1 MLIKIKWLEI
11 VTIIFY
17 KIIIRLNGHWSKM
30 GMLMRVKIGNL
41 RRIMGSTNRRNKIW
55 GKMGIISRRK
65 IKKMRIFWE
74 FCIRKTNCE
83 ASSTWISITLFIHL
97 NSLWRHAKVHSPN
110 LSIWDLV
117 PKTNVLD
124 LLFIARKT
132 IVFYMDETLIH
143 TN

>member
-17 KIIIRLNGHWSKM
+17 KIIIRLSEHWSKM

-55 GKMGIISRRK
+55 VKMWIISRRK
-65 IKKMRIFWE
+65 IKKMHIFWE
-74 FCIRKTNCE
+74 FCIRKTNYE
-83 ASSTWISITLFIHL
+83 ASSTWISITLFILL
-97 NSLWRHAKVHSPN
+97 NSLWRHAKVHSLN

-117 PKTNVLD
+117 PKINVLD

-132 IVFYMDETLIH
+132 IVFDMDETLIH